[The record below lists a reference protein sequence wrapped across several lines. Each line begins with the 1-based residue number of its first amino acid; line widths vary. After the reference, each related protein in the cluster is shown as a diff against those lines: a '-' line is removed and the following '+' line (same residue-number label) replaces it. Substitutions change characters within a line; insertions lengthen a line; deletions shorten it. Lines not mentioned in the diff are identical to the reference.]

1 MKVHMD
7 KKIEEQIK
15 QLYRTGNGINY
26 ISRLFKVKKDKI
38 TKLVKGIEV
47 VEEKREE
54 PKKEEP
60 KAKVKKVARGKRQ
73 ITIVEV
79 KEEVNNIIEIKL
91 PVEEEDYKT
100 SIKVNKVVME
110 EFREFCKVNKDFT
123 AKDLVSM
130 AIVEYM
136 DKYK

>member
-1 MKVHMD
+1 MD

-15 QLYRTGNGINY
+15 ELYRTGNGINY

-47 VEEKREE
+47 VEEKREQ

-79 KEEVNNIIEIKL
+79 KEEVAINNTIEIKL

-100 SIKVNKVVME
+100 SIKVNKIVME
-110 EFREFCKVNKDFT
+110 EFREFCKINKDFT

-130 AIVEYM
+130 AIVEYI